1 MFETNEERHPPVF
14 TETSASVR
22 NERFAALDIDPY
34 NPADDPLVKTSVD
47 LVGEFLKVLVQ
58 RYDDVA
64 FHVNSSTSIWYH
76 FAGVGKMV

>member
-1 MFETNEERHPPVF
+1 MTERRHMFETNEERHPPVF

-47 LVGEFLKVLVQ
+47 LVGELLVMG
-58 RYDDVA
+58 A
-64 FHVNSSTSIWYH
+64 HIPNIGPF
-76 FAGVGKMV
+76 